1 MLETH
6 SRRAARWFFSMT
18 LPSVKKLLSTLG
30 RIFVRCDPNLKPW
43 KLDEGIWSTN
53 QPFPDGSLFGQ
64 GSCMYSQAVPGR
76 MYNGVKSLVESD
88 SYYLNWQCTG
98 CATKHQVKMA
108 RRPVTFLGAGLLER
122 GTWTAYGQP
131 IPMLP
136 NGSAAELKEI

>member
-1 MLETH
+1 
-6 SRRAARWFFSMT
+6 
-18 LPSVKKLLSTLG
+18 
-30 RIFVRCDPNLKPW
+30 
-43 KLDEGIWSTN
+43 
-53 QPFPDGSLFGQ
+53 
-64 GSCMYSQAVPGR
+64 MYSQAVPGR